1 MNAFLTWENLTT
13 YTTFMALVY
22 MIVEF
27 TKGFKGIMNI
37 PTKQWSFLVSFVLL
51 ILVHLANRTFHIM
64 DLILYALTAISI
76 SLGSNGL
83 SDYNK
88 KVEEKKEDN
97 QV

>member
-1 MNAFLTWENLTT
+1 
-13 YTTFMALVY
+13 

-27 TKGFKGIMNI
+27 TKELKGIQKI

-51 ILVHLANRTFHIM
+51 VLVHIANRTFHII
-64 DLILYALTAISI
+64 DLVLYALTAISI

-88 KVEEKKEDN
+88 KVEEKKNSN
-97 QV
+97 QVQFQQINYLKCGIVSIRVVVV

>member
-1 MNAFLTWENLTT
+1 MGKLNDLYNIYCNSL
-13 YTTFMALVY
+13 YDCR
-22 MIVEF
+22 IHQRI
-27 TKGFKGIMNI
+27 KRI

-51 ILVHLANRTFHIM
+51 ILVHIANRTFNVI

-88 KVEEKKEDN
+88 KAEEKKDA

>member
-1 MNAFLTWENLTT
+1 MNSFLTWENLTT
-13 YTTFMALVY
+13 YTTFIAIVY

-27 TKGFKGIMNI
+27 TKELKRIKKI

-51 ILVHLANRTFHIM
+51 ILVHIANRTFNVI

-88 KVEEKKEDN
+88 KAEEKKDA